1 MFKENGYRDGLDAEV
16 LASKASGPKFDPYHP
31 CNLKKKKK
39 VKLVTYACSLSTR
52 DYKRKLE
59 APEASLAR
67 QSSLLGE
74 VV

>member
-39 VKLVTYACSLSTR
+39 
-52 DYKRKLE
+52 
-59 APEASLAR
+59 
-67 QSSLLGE
+67 
-74 VV
+74 